1 MVQSSELKNMKR
13 VLRRM
18 DYINKEDVVQTKGR
32 IACEISAGDEL
43 IVTELLVSGIFNKLE
58 PEIIAGVLSAL
69 VCQEG
74 RDEPKPS
81 KHIEL

>member
-1 MVQSSELKNMKR
+1 MKW
-13 VLRRM
+13 VLWRM

-32 IACEISAGDEL
+32 IACDISAGDEL

-74 RDEPKPS
+74 WDEPKPS

>member
-18 DYINKEDVVQTKGR
+18 DYSNKDDVVQTKGK

-43 IVTELLVSGIFNKLE
+43 IVTELLVSGLFNKLE
-58 PEIIAGVLSAL
+58 PETIAGVLSAL

-74 RDEPKPS
+74 WDEPKPS
-81 KHIEL
+81 KH